1 MRRDAAALPPRFAP
15 VHAYLASALRLA
27 SCHAQ
32 HCRMLHGLPPPRVLS
47 LGPPSRQR
55 TRRHGAASRLRS
67 RASLTPHEVLGVQ
80 VGASAAEIKFA
91 FRAKLKKTHPDVN
104 ASADAAEA
112 TLRLVRAFELLS
124 SEAAAGFG
132 EQSGDPFSEPDGEAS
147 DVFVNELRCQGRAC
161 SSCCV
166 DKAPQVFQ
174 FADDTGAARATDW
187 RLSGVRDY
195 DMRVAVGQCPTE
207 CIHWVT
213 PRQRAV
219 LDAELLSAREGRASL
234 DEVGERCAELL
245 ARARFENG
253 RERGPKR
260 TPKASTQY
268 VDWY

>member
-1 MRRDAAALPPRFAP
+1 M
-15 VHAYLASALRLA
+15 
-27 SCHAQ
+27 
-32 HCRMLHGLPPPRVLS
+32 
-47 LGPPSRQR
+47 
-55 TRRHGAASRLRS
+55 
-67 RASLTPHEVLGVQ
+67 LGVP
-80 VGASAAEIKFA
+80 VGASAAEIKAA
-91 FRAKLKKTHPDVN
+91 FRDKLKKTHPDVN

-112 TLRLVRAFELLS
+112 TQRLVRAFELLS
-124 SEAAAGFG
+124 SEAPADLR
-132 EQSGDPFSEPDGEAS
+132 EPSGDPFAEPEGEAS
-147 DVFVNELRCQGRAC
+147 DLFVNELRCQGRAC
-161 SSCCV
+161 TSCCA

-174 FADDTGAARATDW
+174 FAADTGAARAVADW
-187 RLSGVRDY
+187 RRSGVRDY

>member
-1 MRRDAAALPPRFAP
+1 MLRGLLAPRALP
-15 VHAYLASALRLA
+15 
-27 SCHAQ
+27 
-32 HCRMLHGLPPPRVLS
+32 
-47 LGPPSRQR
+47 LGAPSRQR
-55 TRRHGAASRLRS
+55 TRRSGAATRA
-67 RASLTPHEVLGVQ
+67 RASLTPHEVLGVP
-80 VGASAAEIKFA
+80 VGASAAEIKAA
-91 FRAKLKKTHPDVN
+91 FRSKLKTTHPDVN

-124 SEAAAGFG
+124 SETAELRGPNG
-132 EQSGDPFSEPDGEAS
+132 GDPFAEPEGEAS

-161 SSCCV
+161 TSCCV

-174 FADDTGAARATDW
+174 FAEDTGAARAVTGW
-187 RLSGVRDY
+187 SNSGVRDY

-219 LDAELLSAREGRASL
+219 LDAELLSAREGRTSL
-234 DEVGERCAELL
+234 DALGERCAELL

-268 VDWY
+268 VDWF